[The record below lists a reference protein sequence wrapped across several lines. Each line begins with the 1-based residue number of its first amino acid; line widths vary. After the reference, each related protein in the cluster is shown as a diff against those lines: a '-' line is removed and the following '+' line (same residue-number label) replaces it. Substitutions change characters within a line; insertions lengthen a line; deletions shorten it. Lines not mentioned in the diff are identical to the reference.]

1 MLDPAQFYLSAG
13 SHEPGEVNDDFSLVE
28 AAVVVAGFER
38 RPVRSADD
46 CPPCFSRVL
55 VWFAIHINNRMPD
68 DLRNELL
75 PPFITRLA
83 NTAASEEIED
93 ARLRFIWEQSN
104 WYLEAPGGLT
114 PLPRDEFGMQ
124 RVRDRM
130 NPQILWRQA
139 TWILDKAIRIG
150 NQ

>member
-1 MLDPAQFYLSAG
+1 MLRTAQFYLSAG
-13 SHEPGEVNDDFSLVE
+13 WHEPGHIKDDYSLVE
-28 AAVVVAGFER
+28 AAIVAAGFER

-55 VWFAIHINNRMPD
+55 VWFAIHINDRMPD

-93 ARLRFIWEQSN
+93 ARLRFICEQSDR
-104 WYLEAPGGLT
+104 YLEGPGGMNS
-114 PLPRDEFGMQ
+114 LPRDKDGMQ
-124 RVRDRM
+124 AVRDRM
-130 NPQILWRQA
+130 NPWILWTQA